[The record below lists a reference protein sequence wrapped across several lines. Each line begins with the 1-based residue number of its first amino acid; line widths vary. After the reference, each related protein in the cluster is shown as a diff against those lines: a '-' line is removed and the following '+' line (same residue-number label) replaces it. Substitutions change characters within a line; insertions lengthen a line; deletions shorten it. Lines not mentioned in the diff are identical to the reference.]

1 MVAKRQVRVD
11 AVCALLM
18 RARVG
23 VLQVGNRLGRCVGR
37 NRLAAIPPK
46 AMGAVLGASGA
57 APQEEP
63 RGAISQASLAERRT
77 GTAGPV
83 AGPAAGPAAVPAV
96 AVAEA
101 YGDATEADTFAHTP
115 VLLEAVAAVHLLSQC
130 EGTLVALIQQLEA
143 ATQQPLPLM
152 GTAAAT
158 VPVLSEAA
166 EEAIEI
172 ALEMDVH
179 RRAAEAAEALV
190 AERPVYGGLRG
201 GSPGRSPTRDALLTA
216 GEPPPSW
223 LQAPH
228 NVRVRSDSSPREVLA
243 AMLSSFD
250 ETVDLTFAE
259 INRWREERAG
269 LRATALG
276 LPTGSV
282 AAGTPALTARTGRL
296 GTSSHTSSHRGA
308 EFGLAREREREA
320 TTAAAATREGGGDG
334 GGGGGGPIRR
344 RVGQPGGS
352 ASARAAAPTLRQES
366 SSSVSIERPSTATAR
381 SSIPRPPTTARPST
395 STPRSSNGGPKGI
408 KGYDAR

>member
-1 MVAKRQVRVD
+1 
-11 AVCALLM
+11 
-18 RARVG
+18 
-23 VLQVGNRLGRCVGR
+23 
-37 NRLAAIPPK
+37 
-46 AMGAVLGASGA
+46 MG
-57 APQEEP
+57 
-63 RGAISQASLAERRT
+63 
-77 GTAGPV
+77 
-83 AGPAAGPAAVPAV
+83 
-96 AVAEA
+96 EA
-101 YGDATEADTFAHTP
+101 YGAATEADAFAHTP
-115 VLLEAVAAVHLLSQC
+115 VLQEAVAAVQMLSQC
-130 EGTLVALIQQLEA
+130 EGTLVAVIEQLEA

-158 VPVLSEAA
+158 VPELSAA
-166 EEAIEI
+166 DEEAIEL
-172 ALEMDVH
+172 AMEMDVH
-179 RRAAEAAEALV
+179 RRAEEATEALV
-190 AERPVYGGLRG
+190 AERPMRPLTAYSGG

-216 GEPPPSW
+216 GEPPPRW

-276 LPTGSV
+276 LPSGSV

-296 GTSSHTSSHRGA
+296 GSSALRGA

-320 TTAAAATREGGGDG
+320 TAAAAAAATREGGGG
-334 GGGGGGPIRR
+334 GGGGSGGDLIRR
-344 RVGQPGGS
+344 SVGQPGGS

-366 SSSVSIERPSTATAR
+366 SSSVSVERPSTATAR
-381 SSIPRPPTTARPST
+381 SGIPRPPTTARPST

-408 KGYDAR
+408 RGYDART

>member
-1 MVAKRQVRVD
+1 MT
-11 AVCALLM
+11 
-18 RARVG
+18 
-23 VLQVGNRLGRCVGR
+23 
-37 NRLAAIPPK
+37 
-46 AMGAVLGASGA
+46 GAVTGA
-57 APQEEP
+57 AT
-63 RGAISQASLAERRT
+63 GAGVT
-77 GTAGPV
+77 GTVGPAAGPV
-83 AGPAAGPAAVPAV
+83 AGPAMG
-96 AVAEA
+96 EA
-101 YGDATEADTFAHTP
+101 YGAATEADAFAHTP
-115 VLLEAVAAVHLLSQC
+115 VLQEAVAAVQLLSQC
-130 EGTLVALIQQLEA
+130 EVTLVAVIEQLEA

-158 VPVLSEAA
+158 VPELSAA
-166 EEAIEI
+166 DEEAIEL
-172 ALEMDVH
+172 AMEMDVH
-179 RRAAEAAEALV
+179 RRAAEATEALV
-190 AERPVYGGLRG
+190 AERPLTAYSGGLRG

-276 LPTGSV
+276 LPSGSV

-296 GTSSHTSSHRGA
+296 GSSALRGA

-320 TTAAAATREGGGDG
+320 TAAATATREGGDG
-334 GGGGGGPIRR
+334 GGGGVGVSIRR
-344 RVGQPGGS
+344 SVGQPRGN

-366 SSSVSIERPSTATAR
+366 SSSVSVERPSTATAR
-381 SSIPRPPTTARPST
+381 SGIPRPPTTARPST